1 MDMKAK
7 EIINMSYP
15 DILTES
21 IDFKEYKGNM
31 AIPVFKSDFD
41 DDGNLISDELKELDK
56 QTDSMMSHL
65 IKQNK
70 FIGDEESILT
80 VNLKDRDII
89 LIGCGKNTTYDRKE
103 YLEEKNPGSEKLRM
117 LGILSVKT
125 ASSLS
130 KEEIAIAFRGFD
142 NIKFK
147 LPLFIIMGDGFMR
160 ACYKFDYKQKDENND
175 DNNDK
180 KITTI
185 KVLVPSDIEK
195 DAKMGLEGGKILGRN
210 VNFAR
215 AMVDEP
221 SNQLYPATYVELVK
235 DFFKDSPCDIEVWNY
250 NKIKNEGMGCL
261 AAVGIGNEGDKT
273 ESKFIIIRSKKQS
286 KNGKI
291 GLVGK
296 GVTYDTGGYNLKPSG
311 AAIAKMKKDMGGS
324 AAIIGATK
332 AILDLDV
339 DIEMVTAIPMTENS
353 ISRSAIKP
361 GDVVKAY
368 NGKSVEILNTD
379 AEGRLAMA
387 DALGYLAKNE
397 KPDYMLD
404 AATLTGSCYIALGL
418 KIGGFMSNNPE
429 YSALFSQSALDAGE
443 SFWELPLPKKYRDNL
458 DGTISDITNINKDF
472 TGWGGTLTAGL
483 FLKEFIGD
491 CKNWIHIDMSAPTYA
506 LAKTYLGEGALG
518 FSVVTIVRYVEK
530 LADKGLS

>member
-7 EIINMSYP
+7 EIISMSYP
-15 DILTES
+15 DISTES
-21 IDFKEYKGNM
+21 INFTEYKGDM
-31 AIPVFKSDFD
+31 AVPVFKSDFD
-41 DDGNLISDELKELDK
+41 EDGNLISEELKALDK

-65 IKQNK
+65 ITQNK
-70 FIGDEESILT
+70 FSGDEEAVLII
-80 VNLKDRDII
+80 NLKDRDII
-89 LIGCGKNTTYDRKE
+89 LIGCGKSSTYDRKE
-103 YLEEKNPGSEKLRM
+103 YIEEKNPGSEKLRM
-117 LGILSVKT
+117 IGILSVKT
-125 ASSLS
+125 ALSLF
-130 KEEIAIAFRGFD
+130 KEEIAVAFRGFD
-142 NIKFK
+142 NIGFK

-160 ACYKFDYKQKDENND
+160 ACYKFDYKQKDEKND
-175 DNNDK
+175 KDK
-180 KITTI
+180 KITNI
-185 KVLVPSDIEK
+185 KVLVSSDIENDVK
-195 DAKMGLEGGKILGRN
+195 FGLENGKILGRN

-235 DFFKDSPCDIEVWNY
+235 EFFKDSPCDIEVWDY
-250 NKIKNEGMGCL
+250 NKIKKEGMGCL
-261 AAVGIGNEGDKT
+261 SAVGKGNEGDKT

-286 KNGKI
+286 KNGKV

-311 AAIAKMKKDMGGS
+311 SAIAKMKKDMGGS

-339 DIEMVTAIPMTENS
+339 DIELVTAIPMTENS
-353 ISRSAIKP
+353 VSRSAIKP
-361 GDVVKAY
+361 GDVIKAY
-368 NGKSVEILNTD
+368 NGKTVEILNTD

-397 KPDYMLD
+397 NPDYMLD

-429 YSALFSQSALDAGE
+429 YSALFSQSASDAGE

-458 DGTISDITNINKDF
+458 DGSISDLTNINKDF

-518 FSVVTIVRYVEK
+518 FSVATIVRYVEK